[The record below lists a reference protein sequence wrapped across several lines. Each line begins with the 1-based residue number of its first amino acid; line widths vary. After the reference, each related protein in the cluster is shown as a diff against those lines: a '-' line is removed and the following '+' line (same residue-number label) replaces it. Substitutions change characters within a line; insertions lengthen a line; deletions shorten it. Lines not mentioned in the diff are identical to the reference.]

1 MIRTIIHVLNFCLLI
16 AAVVVITAALTV
28 PIASPKPPVDPP
40 GPNGSMHVMFLTDHA
55 KPLTQEQ
62 TDVMSAAD
70 VLDYE
75 QTHCAANGVRRFD
88 VTEKPEDVAHDTQFW
103 RDAFAKHG
111 EAPSVT
117 IFTKT
122 LRGDK
127 PTVHPFPKD
136 VAEMMEILTKA
147 GGK

>member
-1 MIRTIIHVLNFCLLI
+1 MIRIIKAILFVAFFGL
-16 AAVVVITAALTV
+16 VVAHFAMKRGTN
-28 PIASPKPPVDPP
+28 P
-40 GPNGSMHVMFLTDHA
+40 GPGPDPGPGPIGTLHVMYLTDHS

-62 TDVMSAAD
+62 TDAMSAAD

-75 QTHCAANGVRRFD
+75 QTHCAKDGWRRFD
-88 VTEKPEDVAHDTQFW
+88 VSEKPEDVAHDSQFW

-117 IFTKT
+117 TYTKNRLGT
-122 LRGDK
+122 IK

-136 VAEMMEILTKA
+136 VAGMMEILTKA